1 MLILL
6 EHTIIHQIL
15 FFMGEFSVG
24 RLNLAVKGVI
34 LEAVFREGSFTIP
47 DIAAQTGFSVTT
59 VAKYV
64 AELCTDKVLQPVDS
78 VRSGRR
84 GRRPNI
90 YRIASDSY
98 CFLGVDIKTFELT
111 IGLMNLSG
119 EMVRI
124 EHITDFCFE
133 NTHNKLDEICT
144 HISRFMSESESRHPC
159 RIVGANFNLGGR
171 VNSRQG
177 TSATIFNFEET
188 REIPLTTLLGEYL
201 GIPVFIEN
209 DTKAMAYGEYA
220 SAGKELPENMLYV
233 NVGWGLGLCIIINGE
248 IYYGKDGYSGE
259 FGHIHMYNNNV
270 MCHCG
275 KKGCIETEISG
286 SAICRKL
293 IERIHNHEVSVLSRK
308 VWDGGVITIADILEA
323 MKLEDPLCIELVS
336 QAGSELGHQ
345 LAGLINLLN
354 PDCIVIGGSVAGV
367 APYYFLQPAK
377 LAIHKY
383 SLRLMNQHLAIQSS
397 RLGADAGVIG
407 ACMIARRRVIWD
419 RLLK

>member
-1 MLILL
+1 MIDSS
-6 EHTIIHQIL
+6 I
-15 FFMGEFSVG
+15 GN
-24 RLNLAVKGVI
+24 LNFAVKGEV
-34 LEAVFREGSFTIP
+34 LKAVFRTGNFTIP
-47 DIAAQTGFSVTT
+47 DIAARTGFSVTT
-59 VAKYV
+59 IAKYV
-64 AELCTDKVLQPVDS
+64 AELCAAQVLQPVDC
-78 VRSGRR
+78 VTSGRR
-84 GRRPNI
+84 GRRPNV
-90 YRIASDSY
+90 YRVASDAF
-98 CFLGVDIKTFELT
+98 CFLGVDIKSFELT

-119 EMVRI
+119 EMVQV
-124 EHITDFCFE
+124 EHVTDFRFE

-144 HISRFMSESESRHPC
+144 HISRFMAGTEERIAG

-171 VNSRQG
+171 VNARQG

-188 REIPLTTLLGEYL
+188 REIPLTALLGEYL

-209 DTKAMAYGEYA
+209 DTKAMAWGEYA
-220 SAGKELPENMLYV
+220 SAGKEMPGNMLYV
-233 NVGWGLGLCIIINGE
+233 NVGWGLGLCIILNGE

-259 FGHIHMYNNNV
+259 FGHIHMYDNNV

-275 KKGCIETEISG
+275 KKGCLETEISG

-308 VWDGGVITIADILEA
+308 VWDGGTITIADILEA
-323 MKLEDPLCIELVS
+323 TKLEDPLCIELVS

-383 SLRLMNQHLAIQSS
+383 SLRLMTQRLAILPS
-397 RLGADAGVIG
+397 RLGADAGVVG
-407 ACMIARRRVIWD
+407 ACMIARRRMIWD
-419 RLLK
+419 RLMR

>member
-1 MLILL
+1 MNDSVI
-6 EHTIIHQIL
+6 
-15 FFMGEFSVG
+15 GRFS
-24 RLNLAVKGVI
+24 LAVKSEV
-34 LEAVFREGSFTIP
+34 LKAVFREGSFTIP
-47 DIAAQTGFSVTT
+47 DIAARTGLSVTT
-59 VAKYV
+59 IAKYV
-64 AELCTDKVLQPVDS
+64 AELCADKVLQPVDS
-78 VRSGRR
+78 ERSGRR
-84 GRRPNI
+84 GRRPNT
-90 YRIASDSY
+90 YRVAADSY
-98 CFLGVDIKTFELT
+98 CFLGVDIKSFELT
-111 IGLMNLSG
+111 IGLMNLKG
-119 EMVRI
+119 EMVRV
-124 EHITDFCFE
+124 EHVTDFRFE

-144 HISRFMSESESRHPC
+144 HITRFMAEAASRGGG
-159 RIVGANFNLGGR
+159 RIVAANFNLGGR

-188 REIPLTTLLGEYL
+188 REIPLTALLGEYL

-220 SAGKELPENMLYV
+220 SAGEEFPENMLYV

-308 VWDGGVITIADILEA
+308 VWDGGVITIADLLEA
-323 MKLEDPLCIELVS
+323 VRLEDPLCIELVS

-367 APYYFLQPAK
+367 APYYFLQPAT

-383 SLRLMNQHLAIQSS
+383 SLRLMNQRLAILPS
-397 RLGADAGVIG
+397 RLGADAGVVG
-407 ACMIARRRVIWD
+407 ACMIARKRMVWD